1 MVKTIIFTILFLAAL
16 GFFINTVVNLVKLLL
31 IGKYENRFDNIP
43 KRIKNFL
50 KYALFQFKMPRY
62 PLVGI
67 AHIFIYWGFLIIGLS
82 SIEYLGKGFYEGFH
96 LPFLTGR
103 AHHYFEMIEEIV
115 VTWVVIAVAVAFFN
129 RLFIRPKRLDFELD
143 GFFVLILI
151 WALMFTSYFYNAAR
165 IILNE
170 TDASYLPI
178 SNIFAGL
185 ISDLSVDGIGMV
197 KEVSWWIHILVFLGF
212 LNYIPYSKHLHLLG
226 AMPNTFFSTLKPKGI
241 LTEPIDF
248 EKTEVFGVAK
258 IEDFTWKQLLDIYA
272 CTHCRR
278 CSDNCPAWNTGKP
291 LSPGDMIF
299 SELHD
304 NLFTNGKKIIRKE
317 LKEEERKPLIGSNLP
332 KWFKGEA
339 KHGEPQGDGKAG
351 SVSEMTLWSCTT
363 CRACMEECPVT
374 IEHVPAIIQMRQSLV
389 MMESKFP
396 KELATVYR
404 NLENNFNPWG
414 IGHSSRGDFVKEL
427 GCKTVEEM
435 PDYEILYW
443 VGCAGSF
450 DDRNKKVTQAM
461 VKLLNKAGVK
471 FAVLGPEEKC
481 NGEIARRTGNEYLF
495 KMLADENIAT
505 LKKYNVK
512 KILTQCPHCY
522 NTLKHDYSQLGFTVD
537 VIHHTE
543 FLNQLINDGRIK
555 IAKKVEQK
563 VVYHDSCYLGRYNNI
578 YSEPRNIVRSVVNGG
593 LVEMKRSFSRS
604 FCCGAGGGNMWYE
617 MEFGKRVNIERFEQ
631 AQETGAEVITV
642 ACPFCMAM
650 FDDAVRVKGDE
661 KTKIKDIAEILAEAT

>member
-1 MVKTIIFTILFLAAL
+1 MVKTIIFSVLFVGAV
-16 GFFINTVVNLVKLLL
+16 GFFINTVINLVKMLL

-43 KRIKNFL
+43 QRIKNFL
-50 KYALFQFKMPRY
+50 KYALFQYKMPRY

-82 SIEYLGKGFYEGFH
+82 SLEYLGKGFYEGFH
-96 LPFLTGR
+96 LPFLTGTI
-103 AHHYFEMIEEIV
+103 HHYFELMEEIV
-115 VTWVVIAVAVAFFN
+115 VTWVVIAVAIAFFN
-129 RLFIRPKRLDFELD
+129 RLFIRPKRLDFEFD
-143 GFFVLILI
+143 GFFVLFLI
-151 WALMFTSYFYNAAR
+151 WVLMFSSYFYNAAK
-165 IILNE
+165 INLDE
-170 TDASYLPI
+170 TDASFLPV

-185 ISDLSVDGIGMV
+185 IYGADYELV
-197 KEVSWWIHILVFLGF
+197 KEIAWWVHVLVFLGF
-212 LNYIPYSKHLHLLG
+212 LNYIPRSKHLHLLG

-248 EKTEVFGVAK
+248 EKTEVFGVSK
-258 IEDFTWKQLLDIYA
+258 IGEFTWKQLLDIYA

-278 CSDNCPAWNTGKP
+278 CSDNCPAWNTRKP

-299 SELHD
+299 AELHD
-304 NLFTNGKKIIRKE
+304 NLYTNGMKMIRKE
-317 LKEEERKPLIGSNLP
+317 FKEEERKPLIGTNLP
-332 KWFKGEA
+332 KWFKGES
-339 KHGEPQGDGKAG
+339 KHAEEQGEIKTG
-351 SVSEMTLWSCTT
+351 SVSELTLWSCTT

-414 IGHSSRGDFVKEL
+414 IGHSSRGDFVKEI
-427 GCKTVEEM
+427 GCKTVEER

-443 VGCAGSF
+443 VGCAGCF
-450 DDRNKKVTQAM
+450 DDRNKKVTSAM
-461 VKLLNKAGVK
+461 VKLMNQAGVK
-471 FAVLGPEEKC
+471 FAVLGAEEKC

-495 KMLADENIAT
+495 KMLADENIST

-512 KILTQCPHCY
+512 KVVTQCPHCY
-522 NTLKHDYSQLGFTVD
+522 NTLRHDYAQIGCELEVY
-537 VIHHTE
+537 HHSE
-543 FLNQLINDGRIK
+543 LLNRLLSEGKLKVNKKNNAK
-555 IAKKVEQK
+555 I
-563 VVYHDSCYLGRYNNI
+563 VYHDSCYLGRYNQI
-578 YSEPRNIVRSVVNGG
+578 YTGPREIVSAVADGG
-593 LVEMKRSFSRS
+593 IVEMSRSYSRS

-631 AQETGAEVITV
+631 AQKTGAGIVSV

-650 FDDAVRVKGDE
+650 FEDAVRVKGVEE
-661 KTKIKDIAEILAEAT
+661 KVKIKDIAEILADAI

>member
-1 MVKTIIFTILFLAAL
+1 MIKTIIFSLI
-16 GFFINTVVNLVKLLL
+16 FIIAVGYFIYTVINLVKMLLL
-31 IGKYENRFDNIP
+31 GKYENRFDNIP
-43 KRIKNFL
+43 RRIKNFL
-50 KYALFQFKMPRY
+50 KYSIFQFKMPRY

-82 SIEYLGKGFYEGFH
+82 SIEYIGKGFYEGFH
-96 LPFLTGR
+96 LPFITGKL
-103 AHHYFEMIEEIV
+103 HNYFEMMEEIV

-129 RLFIRPKRLDFELD
+129 RLFIRPKRLDFEFD

-151 WALMFTSYFYNAAR
+151 WALMFSSYFYNAAR
-165 IILNE
+165 INLNE
-170 TDASYLPI
+170 ADAGFLPV
-178 SNIFAGL
+178 SNIVAGL
-185 ISDLSVDGIGMV
+185 ILGSDYGLV
-197 KEVSWWIHILVFLGF
+197 KEISWWIHILVFFGF
-212 LNYIPYSKHLHLLG
+212 LNYIPHSKHLHLLG

-248 EKTEVFGVAK
+248 EKTEVFGVSK
-258 IEDFTWKQLLDIYA
+258 IEDFSWKQLLDIYA

-299 SELHD
+299 GELHE
-304 NLFTNGKKIIRKE
+304 NLYTNGMRIIKGGF
-317 LKEEERKPLIGSNLP
+317 KEEERKPLIGTQLP
-332 KWFKGEA
+332 KWFKGES
-339 KHGEPQGDGKAG
+339 KHGEASGDGKAG
-351 SVSEMTLWSCTT
+351 SVSELTLWSCTT

-427 GCKTVEEM
+427 GCKTVEEQ

-450 DDRNKKVTQAM
+450 DERNKKVTAAM
-461 VKLLNKAGVK
+461 VKLLNSAGVK
-471 FAVLGPEEKC
+471 FAVLGTEEKC

-505 LKKYNVK
+505 FKKYNVRK
-512 KILTQCPHCY
+512 VLTQCPHCY
-522 NTLKHDYSQLGFTVD
+522 NTLKHDYAQLGCELEVY
-537 VIHHTE
+537 HHSE
-543 FLNQLINDGRIK
+543 FLWKLIEEGRIK
-555 IAKKVEQK
+555 TGKKNNVK
-563 VVYHDSCYLGRYNNI
+563 TVFHDSCYLGRYNGI
-578 YSEPRNIVRSVVNGG
+578 YEQPRNVIRTVLDGNT
-593 LVEMKRSFSRS
+593 VEMKRSFSRS

-617 MEFGKRVNIERFEQ
+617 MEYGKRVNIERFEQ
-631 AQETGAEVITV
+631 AQETGAELIAV
-642 ACPFCMAM
+642 ACPFCMVM
-650 FDDAVRVKGDE
+650 FDDAMKVKGVED
-661 KTKIKDIAEILAEAT
+661 KFKLKDIAEILADAV